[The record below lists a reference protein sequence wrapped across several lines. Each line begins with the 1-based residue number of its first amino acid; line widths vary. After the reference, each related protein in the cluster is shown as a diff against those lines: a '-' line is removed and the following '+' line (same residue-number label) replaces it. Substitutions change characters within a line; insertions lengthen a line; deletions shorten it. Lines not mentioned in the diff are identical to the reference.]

1 MSAISTTDRH
11 IARAVQ
17 QGAPSPVLSQAGVV
31 NNATGCDN
39 SSLSSRMLPET
50 TSSDIRF
57 PNKNNLVRY
66 ENISISTLNIRTLS
80 CDVKLANTVQ
90 EAKNLGID
98 ILALQEVRRRG
109 DDDFTFES
117 KGIEGWQFVWSG
129 FKRKL
134 EAGVA
139 FILAPHVKLIGT
151 HFHYTARIL
160 SVRIMIHGLCLS
172 LTCCYAPTDTGSAS
186 SKTIF
191 IANLEKLVMKC

>member
-1 MSAISTTDRH
+1 MSDSSTNDRH

-50 TSSDIRF
+50 TSSDLRF
-57 PNKNNLVRY
+57 PNKNNSVRY
-66 ENISISTLNIRTLS
+66 ENISISTLNIKTLS

-109 DDDFTFES
+109 DNDFTFES
-117 KGIEGWQFVWSG
+117 KGIEGWQFEWSG
-129 FKRKL
+129 YKRKL

-139 FILAPHVKLIGT
+139 FILAPHVKLVGT
-151 HFHYTARIL
+151 HFHYNARIL
-160 SVRIMIHGLCLS
+160 SVES
-172 LTCCYAPTDTGSAS
+172 LFMVSVYH
-186 SKTIF
+186 
-191 IANLEKLVMKC
+191 

>member
-1 MSAISTTDRH
+1 MSATNANYRQM
-11 IARAVQ
+11 ARAVD
-17 QGAPSPVLSQAGVV
+17 QGASSPVLSQAGVV

-50 TSSDIRF
+50 TSSDLRF

-90 EAKNLGID
+90 EGKNLGID

-139 FILAPHVKLIGT
+139 FILAPHVKLIGS
-151 HFHYTARIL
+151 HFHYNARIL
-160 SVRIMIHGLCLS
+160 SVRVIIHGLCLS
-172 LTCCYAPTDTGSAS
+172 LTCCYAPTDTSSES

-191 IANLEKLVMKC
+191 IAN

>member
-1 MSAISTTDRH
+1 
-11 IARAVQ
+11 
-17 QGAPSPVLSQAGVV
+17 
-31 NNATGCDN
+31 
-39 SSLSSRMLPET
+39 MLPET
-50 TSSDIRF
+50 TSSDLRF

-98 ILALQEVRRRG
+98 ILALQEVIRRG

-160 SVRIMIHGLCLS
+160 SVRVIIHGLCLS
-172 LTCCYAPTDTGSAS
+172 LTCCYAPTDTGSES
-186 SKTIF
+186 SKTRF